1 MSEFSVV
8 ITAGGIG
15 KRMGTAVPKQFL
27 ELNGK
32 PVLLHTLEKFHSFD
46 PTAQLLITLPYEW
59 KTYWDDLLI
68 KFNCDIPH
76 QVVDGGE
83 ERYHSIKNA
92 LKMCSGKYVAIHDGV
107 RPLVNEETL
116 KRCFEAVK
124 TNGQVIPVVP
134 LKESIRKV
142 TEDGSH
148 AEDRSLFRLVQTP
161 QCFLK
166 EVLENA
172 YQKEYHTKIT
182 DDAGLVEEAGYKI
195 YLVAGN
201 EENIKITTL
210 LDLEF
215 ASMLMGKT
223 TYKKT

>member
-15 KRMGTAVPKQFL
+15 KRMGSLVPKQFI
-27 ELNGK
+27 EVAGK
-32 PVLLHTLEKFHSFD
+32 PVLIHTLEKFYTFD
-46 PTAQLLITLPYEW
+46 PTAQLLITLPSEW
-59 KTYWDDLLI
+59 RTYWEDLLI
-68 KFNCDIPH
+68 KFNCNIPH
-76 QVVDGGE
+76 QIVDGGE

-124 TNGQVIPVVP
+124 INGQVIPVVP
-134 LKESIRKV
+134 LKESIRKITV
-142 TEDGSH
+142 DSSH
-148 AEDRSLFRLVQTP
+148 SEDRSSFRLVQTP

-201 EENIKITTL
+201 EENIKITTAF
-210 LDLEF
+210 DLEIVNLLI
-215 ASMLMGKT
+215 AKQTL
-223 TYKKT
+223 